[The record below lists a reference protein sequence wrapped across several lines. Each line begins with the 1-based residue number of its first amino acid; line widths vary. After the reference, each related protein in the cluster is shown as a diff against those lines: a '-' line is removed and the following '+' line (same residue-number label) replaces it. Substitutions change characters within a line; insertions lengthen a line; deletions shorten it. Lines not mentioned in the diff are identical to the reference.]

1 MKSRWLVAAASA
13 LALAALACGKP
24 VSNGPAPR
32 DRNVLTYDEIVN
44 SAHAG
49 SDLFEAVQSL
59 RPHFLEPPPGVAPG
73 SVSHTGTVYI
83 DSRRAGGLEAL
94 HSLTAGTVEEVRYL
108 GATQSQNEYGPRATL
123 FTLVVRLRRARPD
136 TTFGVTLSGR

>member
-1 MKSRWLVAAASA
+1 MKSRWLIAAASS
-13 LALAALACGKP
+13 LAIAGLACGGAA
-24 VSNGPAPR
+24 STGPTPS
-32 DRNVLTYDEIVN
+32 DRYVLTHDEIVN
-44 SAHAG
+44 SAHDG
-49 SDLFEAVQSL
+49 SDLYEAVQSL
-59 RPHFLEPPPGVAPG
+59 RPHFLQPPPGVAPG

-123 FTLVVRLRRARPD
+123 FTLVIKLRRARPD
-136 TTFGVTLSGR
+136 TTFGVTLFSR

>member
-1 MKSRWLVAAASA
+1 MSRWFVAAA
-13 LALAALACGKP
+13 LALAIVVPACGKP
-24 VSNGPAPR
+24 ASTGPAPR
-32 DRNVLTYDEIVN
+32 DRNVLTYEEIVT

-59 RPHFLEPPPGVAPG
+59 RPHFLEPPPGIAPG

-94 HSLTAGTVEEVRYL
+94 HSLTAATVEEVRYL
-108 GATQSQNEYGPRATL
+108 GPTQSQNEYGPRATL

-136 TTFGVTLSGR
+136 TTFGIPSDGR